1 MNTQS
6 TDERADEQLRALLA
20 SSDPEAGTTTEAPA
34 HLLDRVMADAARE
47 QPAELDGDHEV
58 DHPSWLRRHW
68 QPALLVA
75 AAAAALALATPT
87 VLPGLSGSDDSTA
100 TTASESIVAGGDA
113 AIGAQSRDMA
123 TESDGGALMA
133 PDAIAE
139 ESVGETAPGSVG
151 NQDVV
156 DESLVRSANLL
167 VGTEDIEAERDTFV
181 ATILA
186 LGGRVTSE
194 TVITEGSDQP
204 QPFADGAEFAR
215 SDIAMPYPSPWY
227 PSGPGVWLSV
237 QVPVDNY
244 EKAVAAARATGEVVQ
259 MQQSS
264 YDVGAQK
271 ADVDARIAALEASLA
286 RLTALMDSAK
296 DVGDVIAL
304 EQAIASRQAQLDSL
318 IAQQR
323 NLANQTAMSQISLT
337 LMSPEDATGTVEP
350 APEQTWWESF
360 VEGLGQFWAW
370 LGNALLI
377 VSPLLVAGG
386 IIWWVRRRQRRT
398 ADQDTRPA
406 SRAEPTGDALEQTGD
421 DLG

>member
-1 MNTQS
+1 M
-6 TDERADEQLRALLA
+6 
-20 SSDPEAGTTTEAPA
+20 
-34 HLLDRVMADAARE
+34 
-47 QPAELDGDHEV
+47 
-58 DHPSWLRRHW
+58 
-68 QPALLVA
+68 
-75 AAAAALALATPT
+75 
-87 VLPGLSGSDDSTA
+87 
-100 TTASESIVAGGDA
+100 
-113 AIGAQSRDMA
+113 
-123 TESDGGALMA
+123 
-133 PDAIAE
+133 
-139 ESVGETAPGSVG
+139 
-151 NQDVV
+151 
-156 DESLVRSANLL
+156 RSANLL
-167 VGTEDIEAERDTFV
+167 VGTEDVEAERDSFV

-204 QPFADGAEFAR
+204 QPYVDGAEFAR
-215 SDIAMPYPSPWY
+215 SDVSMPYPYPWY

-337 LMSPEDATGTVEP
+337 LMSPDDARGTVEP

-377 VSPLLVAGG
+377 VSPLMVAGG
-386 IIWWVRRRQRRT
+386 IIWWVRRRQRRA
-398 ADQDTRPA
+398 ADQDARPA
-406 SRAEPTGDALEQTGD
+406 SRAESTGSAHEPAGD

>member
-6 TDERADEQLRALLA
+6 TDERADEQLRTLLA
-20 SSDPEAGTTTEAPA
+20 STDPAAGATPAPA
-34 HLLDRVMADAARE
+34 HLLDRVMADAARQ
-47 QPAELDGDHEV
+47 QPAAQDGDHEV
-58 DHPSWLRRHW
+58 DHPSWLHRHW

-75 AAAAALALATPT
+75 AAAAALALAAPT
-87 VLPGLSGSDDSTA
+87 VLPGLSGSDGTA
-100 TTASESIVAGGDA
+100 ATPASESIVADGDTA
-113 AIGAQSRDMA
+113 TGAQSRDA
-123 TESDGGALMA
+123 AAESEGGALMA
-133 PDAIAE
+133 PDAVAE
-139 ESVGETAPGSVG
+139 ETVGNAAPGSAG
-151 NQDVV
+151 TQEVV

-167 VGTEDIEAERDTFV
+167 VGTEDIQAERDAFV

-194 TVITEGSDQP
+194 TVITAGSDQP
-204 QPFADGAEFAR
+204 QPYVDGAEFAR
-215 SDIAMPYPSPWY
+215 GDMAMPYPYPWY

-244 EKAVAAARATGEVVQ
+244 EKAVTAARATGEVVQ

-286 RLTALMDSAK
+286 RLTTLMDSAE

-304 EQAIASRQAQLDSL
+304 EQAIASRQAELDSL
-318 IAQQR
+318 RAQQR
-323 NLANQTAMSQISLT
+323 NLANQTAMSQVSLT
-337 LMSPEDATGTVEP
+337 LMSPEDATGTVQP
-350 APEQTWWESF
+350 ASEQTWWESF

-386 IIWWVRRRQRRT
+386 IIWWVRRRQRR
-398 ADQDTRPA
+398 AAAQDTRPA
-406 SRAEPTGDALEQTGD
+406 SHAEPTGATPEPTGD
-421 DLG
+421 DLR